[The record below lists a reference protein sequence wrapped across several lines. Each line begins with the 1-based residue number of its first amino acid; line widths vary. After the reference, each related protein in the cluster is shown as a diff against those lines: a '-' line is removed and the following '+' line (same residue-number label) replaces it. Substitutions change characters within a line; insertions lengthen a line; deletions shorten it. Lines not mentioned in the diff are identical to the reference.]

1 LTPVDRALLELRSAE
16 FAQDWNATYKAA
28 RQSIE
33 LAPDPLLLIQMAD
46 FTVFA
51 SRPHE
56 ALAALTKAD
65 PEGKLKYGWGIRTDA
80 LHLTGD
86 RKGELAAVQRERELG
101 LATDF
106 EFGQVLPALG
116 RVDDVNALVNER
128 MRRPSLA
135 EDTPAALMVF
145 AAREYRAHG
154 FVEESNKLTNRAIA
168 WYESRPDAELTDARQ
183 ENIIAALFHAGRY
196 AEARSRLGKLMRPG
210 DDMRTAWAM
219 YGRIAAHLGDSA
231 AAREYIGKLRN
242 AKGKTAYGRALIAAA
257 LGDRD
262 MTYTLMQQAFAEGLS
277 FEPFL
282 HREYD
287 IKAMED
293 YPPIREMLYPK
304 G

>member
-1 LTPVDRALLELRSAE
+1 
-16 FAQDWNATYKAA
+16 
-28 RQSIE
+28 
-33 LAPDPLLLIQMAD
+33 MAD

-56 ALAALTKAD
+56 ALVVLTTAD
-65 PEGKLKYGWGIRTDA
+65 PQRKLKYGWGIRTDA

-86 RKGELAAVQRERELG
+86 LKGELAAVQRERELG

-106 EFGQVLPALG
+106 EFGQILPALG

-135 EDTPAALMVF
+135 EDTPAGLMVF
-145 AAREYRAHG
+145 VAREYRAHG
-154 FVEESNKLTNRAIA
+154 FLKESTELTNRAIA
-168 WYESRPDAELTDARQ
+168 WYDTRPDAELTDSRQ
-183 ENIIAALFHAGRY
+183 ENVVSALFHAGRY
-196 AEARSRLGKLMRPG
+196 AEARARLDKLMKSG
-210 DDMRTAWAM
+210 DDMQYAWPM
-219 YGRIAAHLGDSA
+219 YGRIAAHLGDSV
-231 AAREYIGKLRN
+231 AARGYMDKLRN
-242 AKGKTAYGRALIAAA
+242 TKGKTANGRALIAAA
-257 LGDRD
+257 LGYRE
-262 MTYTLMQQAFAEGLS
+262 MTYALLQQAFAEGLT